1 MVFWYQILW
10 RKGYAHIRWVI
21 FQERMKNKFSQKLT
35 NKTPFAHILKFE
47 YRESKTETRKI
58 LKATIKA
65 VFRIFA
71 FSVFIQSYSKDFV
84 IYKSPE
90 KRTVTPLRC
99 KKFLCCSRCMYS
111 WFWNIKYFCS
121 TTYCCV
127 VVDYILSNLKYSIF
141 YIVLHFYP
149 HHNFIILYNIWVRG
163 GGYAELICNI
173 YLFNGYHF
181 ILRSHRD
188 DQFHAELS
196 VWVIQHIF
204 MCIFWS
210 SYQDSIVWMSCI
222 SVLSSLQGLILPIS
236 ELFVFNHADTIAVNQ
251 RFND

>member
-99 KKFLCCSRCMYS
+99 KKFLCCSRCMYG
-111 WFWNIKYFCS
+111 WFRNIKLFCS
-121 TTYCCV
+121 AADGGFIFDNVCCKCNCSLLYV
-127 VVDYILSNLKYSIF
+127 
-141 YIVLHFYP
+141 VLHTKTPFLLNCY
-149 HHNFIILYNIWVRG
+149 IICVQGAIYDLIKNTLY
-163 GGYAELICNI
+163 
-173 YLFNGYHF
+173 
-181 ILRSHRD
+181 
-188 DQFHAELS
+188 
-196 VWVIQHIF
+196 
-204 MCIFWS
+204 
-210 SYQDSIVWMSCI
+210 
-222 SVLSSLQGLILPIS
+222 LSS
-236 ELFVFNHADTIAVNQ
+236 VDKAVH
-251 RFND
+251 F

>member
-1 MVFWYQILW
+1 
-10 RKGYAHIRWVI
+10 
-21 FQERMKNKFSQKLT
+21 MKNKFSQKLT

-111 WFWNIKYFCS
+111 RFRDAKIFCS
-121 TTYCCV
+121 TAYSCVIIYDVQCEFCCT
-127 VVDYILSNLKYSIF
+127 LF
-141 YIVLHFYP
+141 YIFSQTFHRPFFVP
-149 HHNFIILYNIWVRG
+149 
-163 GGYAELICNI
+163 I
-173 YLFNGYHF
+173 YVAF
-181 ILRSHRD
+181 
-188 DQFHAELS
+188 
-196 VWVIQHIF
+196 
-204 MCIFWS
+204 
-210 SYQDSIVWMSCI
+210 
-222 SVLSSLQGLILPIS
+222 
-236 ELFVFNHADTIAVNQ
+236 
-251 RFND
+251 

>member
-99 KKFLCCSRCMYS
+99 KKFLCCSRCMYGG
-111 WFWNIKYFCS
+111 FWYIKLLCGG
-121 TTYCCV
+121 TYCGF
-127 VVDYILSNLKYSIF
+127 IF
-141 YIVLHFYP
+141 YYKFCQFGCSLFY
-149 HHNFIILYNIWVRG
+149 II
-163 GGYAELICNI
+163 
-173 YLFNGYHF
+173 
-181 ILRSHRD
+181 
-188 DQFHAELS
+188 FHTFPP
-196 VWVIQHIF
+196 Q
-204 MCIFWS
+204 
-210 SYQDSIVWMSCI
+210 I
-222 SVLSSLQGLILPIS
+222 SLL
-236 ELFVFNHADTIAVNQ
+236 
-251 RFND
+251 